1 MYFYYALSFLTNQEQ
16 LFNLK
21 FAVKDLERNA
31 KKCDKAEKEEKLKL
45 KKVIKYLLKIE
56 LSLCQNCSV
65 VQIAT
70 QV

>member
-1 MYFYYALSFLTNQEQ
+1 MVVYFYCALSFLTNQEQ

-45 KKVIKYLLKIE
+45 KKVISIYLK
-56 LSLCQNCSV
+56 
-65 VQIAT
+65 
-70 QV
+70 